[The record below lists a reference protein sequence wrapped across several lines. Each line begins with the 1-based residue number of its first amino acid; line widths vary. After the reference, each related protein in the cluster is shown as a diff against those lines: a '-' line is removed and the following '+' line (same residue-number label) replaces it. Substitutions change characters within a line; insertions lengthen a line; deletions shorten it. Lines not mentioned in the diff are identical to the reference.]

1 MKKILSR
8 LLAAALPLSAAC
20 TMVARA
26 EENPAPSGL
35 VPGLVE
41 MTVFGNHV
49 DKPES
54 VYPQANGQ
62 IFNEGYT
69 PENAPVYCNP
79 IVFNY
84 NYSAN
89 AGETL
94 GVVSDAP
101 FSAAFIANIIESSPT
116 ERYTHLTNAV
126 LFRGTAT
133 YLKENNSRSAA
144 DPHAIYY
151 NNVWYVYA
159 SGGYQLRSEDFVNW
173 EVVPA
178 MNADGTQMTFTAPSV
193 GYRTDESGKTTFYLA
208 WNSSHIYSSETPTG
222 PWTDL
227 GDFTYRGMSF
237 SDNALYNKEDNTYGP
252 SHAADAADDAES
264 VIIAAHNDVDLFVDH
279 DTNRMYLCWGMG
291 SKELSIAELNPD
303 NPSELLSAPVP
314 VITHNP
320 TVTWENFGQHH
331 EDYATGFAEGSMM
344 FKYNGVYYWTFATG
358 GTQYD
363 SYTFGVYTNKTDD
376 LLNADNWVYQNQEV
390 INPDGDDAMWG
401 AVRGGGHGSIAEGP
415 NGQLWCFYTVNV
427 GYEGDMERR
436 LGADPAYVTE
446 DGVLVVPH
454 LSENPQYAP
463 GVLANP
469 CGEAGN
475 ETGSDI
481 LSARQGYAVSSYHEG
496 RHPMYAS
503 DESPLTWW
511 QPADDDA
518 QPWYLVSLKGYY
530 NVDSIRVMLKDVELN
545 HANTYGTNHSEYSY
559 KIEVYN
565 GIENPVTAPISESNS
580 EEGWVT
586 VWEGTSNILNFIDM
600 EEPVEA
606 MFVRITF
613 TDWTGKVS

>member
-1 MKKILSR
+1 MKKILSL

-279 DTNRMYLCWGMG
+279 D
-291 SKELSIAELNPD
+291 LSLI
-303 NPSELLSAPVP
+303 
-314 VITHNP
+314 H
-320 TVTWENFGQHH
+320 
-331 EDYATGFAEGSMM
+331 
-344 FKYNGVYYWTFATG
+344 
-358 GTQYD
+358 
-363 SYTFGVYTNKTDD
+363 
-376 LLNADNWVYQNQEV
+376 
-390 INPDGDDAMWG
+390 
-401 AVRGGGHGSIAEGP
+401 
-415 NGQLWCFYTVNV
+415 
-427 GYEGDMERR
+427 
-436 LGADPAYVTE
+436 
-446 DGVLVVPH
+446 
-454 LSENPQYAP
+454 
-463 GVLANP
+463 
-469 CGEAGN
+469 
-475 ETGSDI
+475 
-481 LSARQGYAVSSYHEG
+481 
-496 RHPMYAS
+496 
-503 DESPLTWW
+503 
-511 QPADDDA
+511 
-518 QPWYLVSLKGYY
+518 
-530 NVDSIRVMLKDVELN
+530 
-545 HANTYGTNHSEYSY
+545 
-559 KIEVYN
+559 
-565 GIENPVTAPISESNS
+565 ISEPTRRS
-580 EEGWVT
+580 
-586 VWEGTSNILNFIDM
+586 
-600 EEPVEA
+600 
-606 MFVRITF
+606 
-613 TDWTGKVS
+613 

>member
-1 MKKILSR
+1 M
-8 LLAAALPLSAAC
+8 
-20 TMVARA
+20 
-26 EENPAPSGL
+26 
-35 VPGLVE
+35 
-41 MTVFGNHV
+41 
-49 DKPES
+49 
-54 VYPQANGQ
+54 
-62 IFNEGYT
+62 
-69 PENAPVYCNP
+69 
-79 IVFNY
+79 
-84 NYSAN
+84 
-89 AGETL
+89 
-94 GVVSDAP
+94 
-101 FSAAFIANIIESSPT
+101 
-116 ERYTHLTNAV
+116 TNAV

-376 LLNADNWVYQNQEV
+376 LLNANNWVYQNQEV

-545 HANTYGTNHSEYSY
+545 RANTYGTNHSEYSY